1 MSRLLAKDAGIGQ
14 ACRVLRSLHVRG
26 YRSLRDF
33 RVRFGRI
40 TVITGENGVGK
51 SNLYRALA
59 LLQRM
64 ADGRFA
70 EAVEAEGGMP
80 GLMWAG
86 MRRKKDEPR
95 RVGWEIEDDHFVFSH
110 ECGLIPTAPG
120 DPTMFRTDPDIK
132 TEIIRLGSKQGRPMA
147 KRAATAI
154 GVRGEG
160 GKMETIPL
168 PFHLPESMLS
178 EVRDG
183 LRYPALT
190 AVRETLLGWRFYHHF
205 RVDAE
210 SPLRRPRVGF
220 WSPVLAGD
228 GANLAAT
235 LQSIAESGREELL
248 DEAVEKA
255 FPGSSW
261 RAVDDQHRFQ
271 LQLSRGEL
279 GRWLDA
285 SELSDGTLRFFCLCA
300 ALLTP
305 KPPPLLVF
313 NEPES
318 SLHTSLLEPLA
329 ELMAKVPAETQLIVV
344 THARELA
351 EQIQER
357 CEAKWVKL
365 VSFEGETRLEG
376 DEGSGRTWT
385 FDEE

>member
-1 MSRLLAKDAGIGQ
+1 M
-14 ACRVLRSLHVRG
+14 LRTLHVRG

-33 RVRFGRI
+33 RIRFGRI

-51 SNLYRALA
+51 SNLYRSLA

-64 ADGRFA
+64 AAGSFA

-86 MRRKKDEPR
+86 MQRKKDEPR
-95 RVGWEIEDDHFVFSH
+95 RVGWEIEDDHFAFSH
-110 ECGLIPTAPG
+110 ECGLIPTTPG

-132 TEIIRLGSKQGRPMA
+132 TEIIRLGGKKGRPMA
-147 KRAATAI
+147 KRMATAI
-154 GVRGEG
+154 SVRGDD

-168 PFHLPESMLS
+168 PYHLPESMLS

-190 AVRETLLGWRFYHHF
+190 AVRETLLAWRFYHHF
-205 RVDAE
+205 RVDPE
-210 SPLRRPRVGF
+210 SALRRSRVGF
-220 WSPVLAGD
+220 WSPVLASD
-228 GANLAAT
+228 GANLAAN
-235 LQSIAESGREELL
+235 LQSIAESGRREML
-248 DEAVEKA
+248 DEVVAKA

-261 RAVDDQHRFQ
+261 RPVDDQHRFQ
-271 LQLSRGEL
+271 LQLSRDEL

-318 SLHTSLLEPLA
+318 SLHASLLEPLA
-329 ELMAKVPAETQLIVV
+329 DLMARVPPETQLIVV

-351 EQIQER
+351 ERIRER

-365 VSFEGETRLEG
+365 VSFQGETRLEG
-376 DEGSGRTWT
+376 DEGTGRTWT

>member
-1 MSRLLAKDAGIGQ
+1 MPRLLAKGAGIEQ
-14 ACRVLRSLHVRG
+14 ACRVLRTLHVRG

-33 RVRFGRI
+33 RVKFGRI

-64 ADGRFA
+64 AEGRFA

-95 RVGWEIEDDHFVFSH
+95 RVGWEIEDDDFVFTH

-120 DPTMFRTDPDIK
+120 DPTKFRTDPDIK
-132 TEIIRLGSKQGRPMA
+132 TEVIRLGSKQGRPEA
-147 KRAATAI
+147 KRVATAI
-154 GVRGEG
+154 SVRGEG

-190 AVRETLLGWRFYHHF
+190 AVRETLLGWRFYHHL
-205 RVDAE
+205 RVDPE

-220 WSPVLAGD
+220 WSPVLASD
-228 GANLAAT
+228 GSNLAAN

-255 FPGSSW
+255 FPGSRW
-261 RAVDDQHRFQ
+261 RTVDDQHRFQ

-329 ELMAKVPAETQLIVV
+329 GLMAKVPPETQLIVV

-351 EQIQER
+351 ERIQE
-357 CEAKWVKL
+357 CCDAKWVKL
-365 VSFEGETRLEG
+365 VSFQGETRLEG